1 MLNKRSLGWMVSI
14 GAVLWVVSLLVGL
27 WFKPEYIRDNWRLGS
42 EIVWLGLGVIYT
54 MLWVERVR
62 VLSWKLLVVDVL
74 VYMFGVLVIWILG
87 LLIIT
92 SLFNQIDTLGSLKEL
107 DGIIGSSVTKV
118 GWLGQIRVVL
128 GESLRLWVV
137 GMTPVAVRKLA
148 MNLWD

>member
-1 MLNKRSLGWMVSI
+1 MVSI